1 MAEKIKELIA
11 KRGQIKARVTRF
23 KNVVESVEIPDGI
36 HQLRLRLEKFKDCW
50 QAFEDVQSEIELLNA
65 ESNGEWEEFEDAYFD
80 AVSKAERIIQ
90 SPTTSNSKENGHDVA
105 PVKLPQ
111 INLPIFHGAY
121 DEWVTFYDTFNSLIH
136 ENVSLSGIQ
145 KFHYLRSTLRG
156 EALQVIASLATSEQ
170 NYGIAWGLLR
180 QRFENKR
187 YIINMHVKAIFE
199 FTQLVKE
206 SSTEVRNLV
215 DHFNKHLRALQAM
228 GQPTDSWDALLIHL
242 ITSKIG
248 LKLHQDWEASLPR
261 DEMPSVAR
269 LLSFLQEKSD
279 VMETVGA
286 HRAVRTA
293 ITSRHQ
299 EKGPF
304 SKTSRSMVGN
314 VAIASK
320 CKLCKGSHQLYQC
333 SIFLK
338 KSVTERISDVKKL
351 GVCFNCLRGGH
362 FKSNCSSGNCR
373 HCGEGHNSLL
383 HHSTQTSATN
393 LSANSTPFSPSSTQI
408 QSTTASLPC
417 QGEVSTTVLLST
429 AVVWVHDSRGS
440 PHLCRALLDSGSQA
454 NFMTKRMAQ
463 LLRLNRK
470 AGAIGITGIGGSS
483 ARSAQ
488 IVQTTIK
495 SRTTAYKA
503 DINCLVLP
511 KITSE
516 IPAIPVD
523 ISNWNPPS
531 NLQLAD
537 PGFNITQAVDLLIGA
552 ELFLEILC
560 IGQIRASPI
569 APILQKTTLG
579 WILSGRI
586 RTNEASSSS
595 SCHFSVETNL
605 EDQVKNFWKLEECKP
620 ASKFSAEEV
629 KCEEHFKKNTT
640 RGADGRFIVRL
651 PIKGDISHLGDSEQ
665 IANRRFMMI
674 EKRLLR
680 DEERKL
686 AYSSFMKEYRDLG
699 HMELVVEE
707 KDHPPRGVAFYIPHH
722 SITKDTSSTTK
733 LRVVFDAPS
742 KSSTGVSLNDILMV
756 GPTIQDDLLSIIIR
770 FRIHEYAMTADIEK
784 MYRQIKVHPSDT
796 NLQRILW
803 RDEEGVPIE
812 TYRLNT
818 VTYGTASAS
827 FLATRCLQQ
836 LALEESHR
844 DPRAAAV
851 VMKDFYVDD
860 LLTGSNSIEEAE
872 KVQEG
877 IITLLER
884 GGFRLRKWCSN
895 HPALLKKIPLNHR
908 EASYQIRP
916 EGDNTIRSLGI
927 LWNPNADVFHF
938 DTKNFDYKARV
949 SKRSVL
955 SDLARIFDP
964 LGLIGPIILKAKIFL
979 QRLWELRLEWDES
992 LPAELHS
999 KWLDF
1004 RESFRC
1010 LNDLRLPRRVI
1021 AKNCRVYEIH
1031 GFCDAS
1037 ESAYG
1042 ACVYVRSIKSDG
1054 KFMMRL
1060 LCSKSRVAPLKKTTL
1075 PRLELC
1081 AAVLLANLI
1090 QKVSSSLSFSG
1101 SPTLWSDST
1110 VVLSWLKAPS
1120 SNWKNF
1126 VANRVAEIHELTS
1139 KCKWRHI
1146 RGVDNPADHISR
1158 GLTPQQLHE
1167 MASWWQGPPWMN
1179 GHENEWP
1186 PESFIE
1192 MLELPEK
1199 RPMATALIA
1208 VEVNQLIQRY
1218 SSLSKLQRVTAYCLR
1233 FRHNASKSRTERKT
1247 GELTAREIEAALT
1260 QLIKA
1265 AQSEVFFNELHD
1277 LQRKN
1282 QVSSKSSLKNLHA
1295 FLDENNVIRVG
1306 GRISSSNI
1314 SYSQKHPI
1322 VLPPKHHLTK
1332 LIVMQEHIRQLHAGP
1347 QLLLSSIRQRFWP
1360 LSGRNLCRQI
1370 VHQCTRCF
1378 RSDPKAV
1385 PQLMGNLP
1393 RQTLEPTR
1401 PFLRCGVDYCGPIY
1415 VKTSRRRGSQPIKAY
1430 ISVFVFFSTKAVHLE
1445 LVGDLTT
1452 EAFLGALKRFT
1463 SRRGKCSDIYSDNG
1477 THFVG
1482 ANRELKDLKKVFSSK
1497 SHQERLHHYSSS
1509 QGINWH
1515 FIPPRSPHF
1524 GGLWEAAVRSLKYHL
1539 RRIVG
1544 NASLTY
1550 EETYTYLTMIEACL
1564 NSRPITQMSSDPND
1578 LNPLTPG
1585 HFLIGDALTAIP
1597 DPNMIDI
1604 PVNRLSRWQH
1614 VTRMQQHFWSRW
1626 HKEYLSSLQV
1636 RPKWTR
1642 EAPSMQQG
1650 DLVLIKEDNL
1660 PPLRWSLGR
1669 IVQLHPGEDGVSRV
1683 ATVRTTAGLI
1693 RRAVNKLCP
1702 LPKEES

>member
-1 MAEKIKELIA
+1 MAEKIKELII
-11 KRGQIKARVTRF
+11 KRRHIKARVTRF
-23 KNVVESVEIPDGI
+23 KNFVERVEIPDGI
-36 HQLRLRLEKFKDCW
+36 HQLRLRLEKFKDIW
-50 QAFEDVQSEIELLNA
+50 QKFEDVQSEIELLNA
-65 ESNGEWEEFEDAYFD
+65 GGEGEWEEFEDAYFD
-80 AVSKAERIIQ
+80 AVSKAEQIIQ
-90 SPTTSNSKENGHDVA
+90 SPTASKSKEKGHDVA

-111 INLPIFHGAY
+111 INLP
-121 DEWVTFYDTFNSLIH
+121 
-136 ENVSLSGIQ
+136 
-145 KFHYLRSTLRG
+145 
-156 EALQVIASLATSEQ
+156 
-170 NYGIAWGLLR
+170 
-180 QRFENKR
+180 
-187 YIINMHVKAIFE
+187 
-199 FTQLVKE
+199 
-206 SSTEVRNLV
+206 
-215 DHFNKHLRALQAM
+215 
-228 GQPTDSWDALLIHL
+228 
-242 ITSKIG
+242 
-248 LKLHQDWEASLPR
+248 
-261 DEMPSVAR
+261 
-269 LLSFLQEKSD
+269 
-279 VMETVGA
+279 
-286 HRAVRTA
+286 
-293 ITSRHQ
+293 
-299 EKGPF
+299 
-304 SKTSRSMVGN
+304 
-314 VAIASK
+314 
-320 CKLCKGSHQLYQC
+320 
-333 SIFLK
+333 
-338 KSVTERISDVKKL
+338 
-351 GVCFNCLRGGH
+351 
-362 FKSNCSSGNCR
+362 
-373 HCGEGHNSLL
+373 
-383 HHSTQTSATN
+383 
-393 LSANSTPFSPSSTQI
+393 ANSAPFIPSSTQI

-417 QGEVSTTVLLST
+417 QGEAST
-429 AVVWVHDSRGS
+429 
-440 PHLCRALLDSGSQA
+440 
-454 NFMTKRMAQ
+454 
-463 LLRLNRK
+463 
-470 AGAIGITGIGGSS
+470 
-483 ARSAQ
+483 
-488 IVQTTIK
+488 
-495 SRTTAYKA
+495 
-503 DINCLVLP
+503 
-511 KITSE
+511 
-516 IPAIPVD
+516 
-523 ISNWNPPS
+523 
-531 NLQLAD
+531 
-537 PGFNITQAVDLLIGA
+537 
-552 ELFLEILC
+552 
-560 IGQIRASPI
+560 
-569 APILQKTTLG
+569 
-579 WILSGRI
+579 
-586 RTNEASSSS
+586 ASSSS
-595 SCHFSVETNL
+595 SCHFSVDTNL

-620 ASKFSAEEV
+620 ASKFLAEEV
-629 KCEEHFKKNTT
+629 KCEEHFNKNTT
-640 RGADGRFIVRL
+640 SGADGRFIIRL

-707 KDHPPRGVAFYIPHH
+707 EDHPPR
-722 SITKDTSSTTK
+722 KK
-733 LRVVFDAPS
+733 
-742 KSSTGVSLNDILMV
+742 
-756 GPTIQDDLLSIIIR
+756 
-770 FRIHEYAMTADIEK
+770 
-784 MYRQIKVHPSDT
+784 
-796 NLQRILW
+796 
-803 RDEEGVPIE
+803 
-812 TYRLNT
+812 
-818 VTYGTASAS
+818 
-827 FLATRCLQQ
+827 
-836 LALEESHR
+836 SHR
-844 DPRAAAV
+844 DPRATSVA
-851 VMKDFYVDD
+851 MKDFYVDD

-877 IITLLER
+877 IIALLER

-938 DTKNFDYKARV
+938 DTKNFDCKARV

-1021 AKNCRVYEIH
+1021 AKNCSVYEIH

-1081 AAVLLANLI
+1081 AAVLLAYLI
-1090 QKVSSSLSFSG
+1090 HKVSSSLSFSG

-1120 SNWKNF
+1120 SNWKTF
-1126 VANRVAEIHELTS
+1126 VANRVAEIHEFTS

-1146 RGVDNPADHISR
+1146 RGVDNPADHIPR

-1233 FRHNASKSRTERKT
+1233 FRHNASKSRTEMKT

-1265 AQSEVFFNELHD
+1265 AQREVFFNELHD

-1282 QVSSKSSLKNLHA
+1282 QVSSKSSLKMLHA

-1332 LIVMQEHIRQLHAGP
+1332 LIVMQEHIRQLHARP

-1378 RSDPKAV
+1378 RSNPKAV

-1393 RQTLEPTR
+1393 RQRLEPTR

-1430 ISVFVFFSTKAVHLE
+1430 ISVFVCFSTKAVHLE

-1463 SRRGKCSDIYSDNG
+1463 S
-1477 THFVG
+1477 
-1482 ANRELKDLKKVFSSK
+1482 
-1497 SHQERLHHYSSS
+1497 Q
-1509 QGINWH
+1509 
-1515 FIPPRSPHF
+1515 
-1524 GGLWEAAVRSLKYHL
+1524 
-1539 RRIVG
+1539 
-1544 NASLTY
+1544 
-1550 EETYTYLTMIEACL
+1550 
-1564 NSRPITQMSSDPND
+1564 
-1578 LNPLTPG
+1578 
-1585 HFLIGDALTAIP
+1585 
-1597 DPNMIDI
+1597 
-1604 PVNRLSRWQH
+1604 
-1614 VTRMQQHFWSRW
+1614 
-1626 HKEYLSSLQV
+1626 
-1636 RPKWTR
+1636 
-1642 EAPSMQQG
+1642 
-1650 DLVLIKEDNL
+1650 
-1660 PPLRWSLGR
+1660 
-1669 IVQLHPGEDGVSRV
+1669 
-1683 ATVRTTAGLI
+1683 
-1693 RRAVNKLCP
+1693 
-1702 LPKEES
+1702 